1 MGLILW
7 LGCDQELAWCD
18 PLADAAHLASLME
31 DLEAWTLS
39 LSSLGHLP
47 EDLLCVD
54 WGLLWR
60 RPVLGSPIER
70 TVRCV
75 VLTSHSEDAAG

>member
-7 LGCDQELAWCD
+7 LGCDEKLAWRD
-18 PLADAAHLASLME
+18 PLTDAAHLASLME

-47 EDLLCVD
+47 EDLLGVD
-54 WGLLWR
+54 WGLLGR
-60 RPVLGSPIER
+60 RPLLCSAVER
-70 TVRCV
+70 AVRRV
-75 VLTSHSEDAAG
+75 VLASYSEDAAG